1 MDSDSQVQWLRRC
14 KLYVQRGQNKQ
25 EAIDLSDFR
34 IKFEV
39 TQRTLGQPQTAT
51 ITVYNVSQTTV
62 DSFQLPVNTDVRVSG
77 VKVVLS
83 AGYEFNESIIFN
95 GDLWWK
101 SIGRESETDTFLKLI
116 ASTGDVAHQYAVVNR
131 SFQKGTT
138 QVQIF
143 RETQKV
149 MVEYGVGAEA
159 DAPEYLLK
167 TSLPRGKVV
176 YMKAHDVLD
185 LMGRT
190 NNFNWGYGNDRIITV
205 PKEAVYSP
213 SEQVIVLN
221 AETGLIGRP
230 EQTPNGVDVVCLLNP
245 MIQHGSLIQLDNKS
259 IQRAGI
265 STAWSQDALTS
276 NYNVSDTMIDM
287 DGIYRV
293 VARTHVGDTRGNDWY
308 TKMTCVSVSGKQPMS
323 ASNMNNI

>member
-1 MDSDSQVQWLRRC
+1 MNDNNTQWLRRC
-14 KLYVQRGQNKQ
+14 KLFVQRGKNKQ

-51 ITVYNVSQTTV
+51 ITVYNVAQSTM
-62 DSFQLPVNTDVRVSG
+62 DSFQLPVNTDVRASG

-101 SIGRESETDTFLKLI
+101 SQGRESETDTFLKLI
-116 ASTGDVAHQYAVVNR
+116 ASTGDVAHQYAVINR

-149 MVEYGVGAEA
+149 MVEYGVGAAA

-167 TSLPRGKVV
+167 SSLPRGKVV

-213 SEQVIVLN
+213 SEQVVVLN

-230 EQTPNGVDVVCLLNP
+230 EQTPNGIDMVCLLNP
-245 MIQHGSLIQLDNKS
+245 LIQHGSLVQIDNKS
-259 IQRAGI
+259 IQRGAVN
-265 STAWSQDALTS
+265 TARTQEALVS
-276 NYNVSDTMIDM
+276 NFNQNDSMIDM

-293 VARTHVGDTRGNDWY
+293 VARTHSGDTRGNEWY
-308 TKMTCVSVSGKQPMS
+308 TKMTCISVSGKRPMS